1 MSDQRPPGRTMNHGV
16 LGGKRPRR
24 RVFEDM
30 HDDELT
36 YHDAFSSDVPNAQYV
51 RVDPIPT
58 HSPNFTCSNADISGG
73 MMSAVGGSQH
83 ISEDH
88 HHHDTCNHIGV
99 QNVYN
104 YNYTIID
111 YKAAFIIPDK
121 LITLAISPRLAVY
134 LGKMYRNLRAC
145 VWFHSELGGHPD
157 NESHSVQWLF
167 GNAVASL

>member
-1 MSDQRPPGRTMNHGV
+1 MSDQRPPGRTINHGV

-24 RVFEDM
+24 RQRAFEDM
-30 HDDELT
+30 HDDELVRT
-36 YHDAFSSDVPNAQYV
+36 YYDAFSSDVPNAQYV

-111 YKAAFIIPDK
+111 YKAAFII
-121 LITLAISPRLAVY
+121 
-134 LGKMYRNLRAC
+134 G
-145 VWFHSELGGHPD
+145 
-157 NESHSVQWLF
+157 LF
-167 GNAVASL
+167 GEVIPKA

>member
-1 MSDQRPPGRTMNHGV
+1 MSDQRPPGRTINHGV

-24 RVFEDM
+24 RQRAFEDM
-30 HDDELT
+30 HDDELVRT
-36 YHDAFSSDVPNAQYV
+36 YYDAFSSDVPNAQYV

-111 YKAAFIIPDK
+111 YKAAFIMCNI
-121 LITLAISPRLAVY
+121 IGS
-134 LGKMYRNLRAC
+134 
-145 VWFHSELGGHPD
+145 
-157 NESHSVQWLF
+157 SVQCHYA
-167 GNAVASL
+167 AVVPRPLVNTLGAGSQRSGLGSL